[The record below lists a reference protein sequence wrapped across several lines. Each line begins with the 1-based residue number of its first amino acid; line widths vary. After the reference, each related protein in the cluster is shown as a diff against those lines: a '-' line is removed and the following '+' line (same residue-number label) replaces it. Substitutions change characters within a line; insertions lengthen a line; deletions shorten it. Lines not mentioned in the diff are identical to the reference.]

1 MDCEEICSE
10 DAGRNLGEDHRRR
23 VVCFTFAYG
32 LFASIE
38 NRNCEIR
45 KSLIAFVVRSPL
57 ERSTNRSL
65 HSSLSNS
72 IHCREIET
80 GAIVWYHFLYDL
92 SILVVSNRLLSDK
105 AGKAW
110 LVVATTHFSR
120 WVQWA
125 GRAANLYF
133 TAHAPHRSVAPN
145 SLKGGEGRMR
155 GIHKIIKLSA
165 LDSAFGVWC
174 GLQQRMRVVVSS
186 RECDL

>member
-1 MDCEEICSE
+1 LRS
-10 DAGRNLGEDHRRR
+10 
-23 VVCFTFAYG
+23 
-32 LFASIE
+32 LFVPLWNDQRIAHYTLL
-38 NRNCEIR
+38 
-45 KSLIAFVVRSPL
+45 SLIV
-57 ERSTNRSL
+57 
-65 HSSLSNS
+65 
-72 IHCREIET
+72 HCREIET
-80 GAIVWYHFLYDL
+80 GAIVWYHFFRYDL
-92 SILVVSNRLLSDK
+92 DLGCVLCPMSDRLLSDK

-120 WVQWA
+120 WVRWA

-133 TAHAPHRSVAPN
+133 TAHATHRSVAPN
-145 SLKGGEGRMR
+145 SLKGGEGRMI